1 MDSNVQYE
9 KVSVN
14 DAAVVALAA
23 KLGVTPKSVAAMLNA
38 ERYRKAYNRLK
49 QQRDKQM
56 KEFFKQHP
64 ELLPKEVK

>member
-1 MDSNVQYE
+1 MENVQYV
-9 KVSVN
+9 KVDES
-14 DAAVVALAA
+14 DPAVVTLAA
-23 KLGVTPKSVAAMLNA
+23 QLGVTPKSVAAMLNQ
-38 ERYRKAYNRLK
+38 ERYRRAYNRLK